1 MAQIRF
7 TPSPGQMGG
16 GVTEVPAFP
25 GEPFN
30 LGIPEAIGDAARTV
44 WFNRATVEWEELD
57 DEAWK
62 QTGRSEREL
71 TYVVTVTPYEDVI
84 DLHLSLTNE
93 SDRDWTQTIAF
104 NCFGAG
110 SAPSIMDRECV
121 RHYVRTGG
129 ESRRLTEIPRQ
140 FGPRPTIQ
148 LYSVEGAP
156 PGSEIPFVANFRA
169 TPDIVLESWMAIQ
182 SRDGKRLVATASKPA
197 MALFQNMEYSCI
209 HASPGFGPLKPGKT
223 GESLNK
229 IYFVEASLEEWHRRM
244 LADLG

>member
-1 MAQIRF
+1 MARIKF
-7 TPSPGQMGG
+7 TPRPRQMGG
-16 GVTEVPAFP
+16 GVSEVPAFP

-30 LGIPEAIGDAARTV
+30 LGIPEAIGDTARTV
-44 WFNRATVEWEELD
+44 WFNNATVEWEELED
-57 DEAWK
+57 GAWK
-62 QTGRSEREL
+62 SVGISEGEL
-71 TYVVTVTPYEDVI
+71 TYVATITPHEDVI
-84 DLHLSLTNE
+84 DVHISLTNQ
-93 SDRDWTQTIAF
+93 SDRDWAQSIAF
-104 NCFGAG
+104 NCFNAG

-121 RHYVRTGG
+121 RHWVRTGG
-129 ESRRLTEIPRQ
+129 EFKRLIEVPRQ

-169 TPDIVLESWMAIQ
+169 TPDIVLEPWMAIQ

-209 HASPGFGPLKPGKT
+209 HCSAGFGPLKPGET

-229 IYFVEASLEEWHRRM
+229 VYFVEASLEEWHQRM
-244 LADLG
+244 SADLG